1 MKCFKLNIRENNKL
15 RIGSVIF
22 NAVKKSYPLGADGV
36 SKLPKNLK
44 FDLKNPYILEALPE
58 GDIAKFSK
66 YDGGDLKEV
75 CNILDKAKKGFD
87 SGELKALY
95 KKAFPNIKVPN
106 DVNTDAMIYLN
117 ELPVEIGSKFDAH
130 GIAKI
135 SVTGHLA
142 QLNKLLTDGINPA
155 RPFHTAPLVASAPRG
170 VGAGIGTSGSAY
182 RDGSFILVGDKGK
195 LIEDSGIKHVIV
207 NDAYYNIVNDLQRK
221 FPDVNFVRAD
231 NAVEYFSKL

>member
-1 MKCFKLNIRENNKL
+1 MKIS
-15 RIGSVIF
+15 SVIF

-87 SGELKALY
+87 NGELKALY
-95 KKAFPNIKVPN
+95 KKAFPNGKVP
-106 DVNTDAMIYLN
+106 TDCNLDAYVYVAM
-117 ELPVEIGSKFDAH
+117 LPENIGSKFDAH

-135 SVTGHLA
+135 SVPDHLA

-207 NDAYYNIVNDLQRK
+207 NDAYYNIISDLQRK

-231 NAVEYFSKL
+231 NAVNYFSKLWT

>member
-1 MKCFKLNIRENNKL
+1 MKL
-15 RIGSVIF
+15 GSVIF
-22 NAVKKSYPLGADGV
+22 NAVKKSYPLSSNGV
-36 SKLPKNLK
+36 SRMPKGLK

-87 SGELKALY
+87 NGELKALY

-135 SVTGHLA
+135 SVTDHLT
-142 QLNKLLTDGINPA
+142 QLNKLLTEGINPA
-155 RPFHTAPLVASAPRG
+155 RPFHTAPLVAPKRL
-170 VGAGIGTSGSAY
+170 GAGIGTSGSAY

-207 NDAYYNIVNDLQRK
+207 NDAYYNIISDLQRK

-231 NAVEYFSKL
+231 NAVNYFSKL

>member
-1 MKCFKLNIRENNKL
+1 MK
-15 RIGSVIF
+15 IGSVIF
-22 NAVKKSYPLGADGV
+22 NAVKKAYPLGADGV

-58 GDIAKFSK
+58 ADIAKFSK
-66 YDGGDLKEV
+66 YDGSDLKGV

-87 SGELKALY
+87 NGELKTLY
-95 KKAFPNIKVPN
+95 KKAFPNGKVP
-106 DVNTDAMIYLN
+106 TDCNLDAYVYVAM
-117 ELPVEIGSKFDAH
+117 LPENIGSKFDAH

-135 SVTGHLA
+135 SVTDHLK
-142 QLNKLLTDGINPA
+142 QLNRLLTGGIDNTK
-155 RPFHTAPLVASAPRG
+155 PFYTAPLVAPKG

-207 NDAYYNIVNDLQRK
+207 NDAYYNIISDLQRK
-221 FPDVNFVRAD
+221 FPDVNFIRAD
-231 NAVEYFSKL
+231 NALDYFSKLWT